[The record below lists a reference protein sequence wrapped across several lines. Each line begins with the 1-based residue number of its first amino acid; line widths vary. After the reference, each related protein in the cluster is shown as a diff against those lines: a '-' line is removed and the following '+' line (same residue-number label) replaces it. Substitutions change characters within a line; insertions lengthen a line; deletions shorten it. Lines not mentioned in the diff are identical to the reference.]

1 MRADSVETELLDL
14 GLESSELMAAIAKA
28 VAEVRGSVPASQLRR
43 ELANARCVLV
53 TQDWAAFEKYLETL
67 GTRYARAG
75 IELSVWQATAF
86 TVLEV
91 VQARVLAVHG
101 AAPARL
107 AAVLT
112 SATGHVQ
119 RSLFAVTR
127 GYYRAKETREREVMR
142 RHSTL
147 MDAALDAVIEIDE
160 RGIVTEF
167 NASAERMFGFAKTE
181 VLGRPLVDLIIPV
194 GRRAQYHNVLE
205 RAVATGTSDMVGKRN
220 ELSAL
225 HASGTEFPIELSLVV
240 AERLDGK
247 RCLIAWIRD
256 QRERTRVE
264 ESLAVRDHALEH
276 AQFGIIV
283 SNPATRRITSVN
295 PAYARLTGYSVDELI
310 GAGPERLID
319 PDEREQVSAIA
330 ARLEER
336 GHLTYHLHLRAK
348 DGSKVPVIASSS
360 TVTTSSGVAVRISTV
375 IDISEEVK
383 LEQARAAAQ
392 REVEQSAAR
401 LSILSAASHEF
412 SAASGSAEELLSLV
426 ARRMGEVLGEG
437 CAVRVV
443 SSDGQW
449 LEPSAHVHY
458 RDAALGEAARPI
470 IASERQR
477 LGEGL
482 VGRVAAT
489 GEAVVIP
496 DIDAE
501 ALASQVPAAFRPMLV
516 RAGVSSAM
524 AIPLRARGRTL
535 GVVSLLRTGGSPAYT
550 TADQLLAQDLADRAG
565 LALDN
570 AMLVSTLEHRVAER
584 TAALEAANRDLE
596 AFTYYVSHDL
606 RTPLRAI
613 DGFSLA
619 LVEDH
624 AGQLDA
630 IAQRY
635 LKQIRGAAGRMGQL
649 INDLLALARVSR
661 SEASMATVDL
671 SSLALDVAAHVRAG
685 DPERSTP
692 IHVAPGLV
700 AHGDARLLR
709 IAFENLL
716 GNAWKYTAKHPRAE
730 IWIGSDGQTFHVR
743 DTGAGFDMK
752 YANKLFR
759 PFQRLHGGHEY
770 EGTGI
775 GLAIVARIISHH
787 GGRIWATAAVEEGAT
802 FHFTLGALGTLGTVG
817 TPGAPDGG
825 AP

>member
-1 MRADSVETELLDL
+1 MRADSVEAGLLDL
-14 GLESSELMAAIAKA
+14 GLDSSELMGAIAA
-28 VAEVRGSVPASQLRR
+28 ALAEMRCSVAASQLRR

-53 TQDWAAFEKYLETL
+53 TQDWAALETYLEAL
-67 GTRYARAG
+67 GTRYSRAG

-86 TVLEV
+86 TVLDV
-91 VQARVLAVHG
+91 VQARVL
-101 AAPARL
+101 
-107 AAVLT
+107 
-112 SATGHVQ
+112 
-119 RSLFAVTR
+119 AVTR
-127 GYYRAKETREREVMR
+127 GYYRAKEIREREVMR

-147 MDAALDAVIEIDE
+147 MDAAIDAVIEIDE
-160 RGIVTEF
+160 HGIVTDF
-167 NASAERMFGFAKTE
+167 NLTAERVFGFGKAE
-181 VLGRPLVDLIIPV
+181 AI
-194 GRRAQYHNVLE
+194 GRRLVELVIPANRRAYYQALIE
-205 RAVATGTSDMVGKRN
+205 RAVETGTSDLVGKRV
-220 ELSAL
+220 EVSAL
-225 HASGTEFPIELSLVV
+225 HANGSDLAIELSLVV

-264 ESLAVRDHALEH
+264 ESLALRDHALEH

-283 SNPATRRITSVN
+283 SNGVTRRITSVN
-295 PAYARLTGYSVDELI
+295 PAYARLTGYSVEELV
-310 GAGPERLID
+310 GERPDRLIV
-319 PDEREQVSAIA
+319 PGELAQVSAIS
-330 ARLEER
+330 ARLEAR
-336 GHLTYHLHLRAK
+336 GHVTYQLHLRAK
-348 DGSKVPVIASSS
+348 DGSQVPVLASTS
-360 TVTTSSGVAVRISTV
+360 TVTTSSGAAVRISTV
-375 IDISEEVK
+375 IDISEQIK
-383 LEQARAAAQ
+383 LEEERATAQ
-392 REVEQSAAR
+392 REVAHSAAR
-401 LSILSAASHEF
+401 LLILSAASHEF
-412 SAASGSAEELLSLV
+412 SAASGSVDELLSLV
-426 ARRMGEVLGEG
+426 ARRMGQVLGEG
-437 CAVRVV
+437 CAVRVL
-443 SSDGQW
+443 SRDGAW
-449 LEPSAHVHY
+449 LEPSAHVY
-458 RDAALGEAARPI
+458 YLDAALGEAARQI

-477 LGEGL
+477 VGEGL

-489 GEAVVIP
+489 GEAAVIP

-501 ALASQVPAAFRPMLV
+501 GLASQVPAAFRPMLV

-535 GVVSLLRTGGSPAYT
+535 GVVSLLRMGGAAAYT
-550 TADQLLAQDLADRAG
+550 AADQQLAQDLADRAG

-570 AMLVSTLEHRVAER
+570 ALLVSTLEHRVAER

-619 LVEDH
+619 LLEDH
-624 AGQLDA
+624 AAQLEA

-661 SEASMATVDL
+661 SETNMAAVDL
-671 SSLALDVAAHVRAG
+671 SSLAIDVAAHVRAG
-685 DPERSTP
+685 DAERMTP
-692 IHVAPGLV
+692 IHVAPGLS

-730 IWIGSDGQTFHVR
+730 IWVGSEGNTFHVR

-759 PFQRLHGGHEY
+759 PFQRLHVGHEY

-775 GLAIVARIISHH
+775 GLAIVARIVSHH

-802 FHFTLGALGTLGTVG
+802 FYFTLGTLGTLGALG
-817 TPGAPDGG
+817 GA

>member
-1 MRADSVETELLDL
+1 MRADSVETDLLDL
-14 GLESSELMAAIAKA
+14 GLDSSELMAAIAA
-28 VAEVRGSVPASQLRR
+28 ALAEIRCSVPASQLRR

-67 GTRYARAG
+67 GIRYARAG
-75 IELSVWQATAF
+75 IELSVWQTTAF
-86 TVLEV
+86 TVLGV

-101 AAPARL
+101 GAPARL
-107 AAVLT
+107 AALLA
-112 SATGHVQ
+112 SANGHVQ
-119 RSLFAVTR
+119 RSLLAITR
-127 GYYRAKETREREVMR
+127 GYYRAKELREREVMR

-147 MDAALDAVIEIDE
+147 MDAAIDAVIEIDE
-160 RGIVTEF
+160 HGVVTEL
-167 NASAERMFGFAKTE
+167 NLAAERMFGFRKAE
-181 VLGRPLVDLIIPV
+181 ALGRPLVDLVIPDH
-194 GRRAQYHNVLE
+194 RRAQVQTLVE
-205 RAVATGTSDMVGKRN
+205 RAVETGTSGLIGKRL
-220 ELSAL
+220 EVSAL
-225 HASGTEFPIELSLVV
+225 HADGSEFPIELSLVV

-264 ESLAVRDHALEH
+264 ESLALRDHALEH

-283 SNPATRRITSVN
+283 SSSATRRITSIN
-295 PAYARLTGYSVDELI
+295 PAYARLTGYSAEELI
-310 GAGPERLID
+310 GEKPDWLID
-319 PDEREQVSAIA
+319 PDEREQVSALM

-336 GHLTYHLHLRAK
+336 GHLTYRLNLRAK
-348 DGSKVPVIASSS
+348 DGSHVPVLASTS
-360 TVTTSSGVAVRISTV
+360 TVTTSSGSAVRVSTV
-375 IDISEEVK
+375 IDISEQVK
-383 LEQARAAAQ
+383 LEDERAAAQ
-392 REVEQSAAR
+392 REVAHSAAR
-401 LSILSAASHEF
+401 LLILSAASHEF
-412 SAASGSAEELLSLV
+412 SAASGSVDELLSLV
-426 ARRMGEVLGEG
+426 ARRMGQVLGEG
-437 CAVRVV
+437 CAVRVL
-443 SSDGQW
+443 SGDGEW
-449 LEPSAHVHY
+449 LEPSAHVY
-458 RDAALGEAARPI
+458 YIDAALGEAARRI

-477 LGEGL
+477 VGEGL

-489 GEAVVIP
+489 GEAAVIP

-535 GVVSLLRTGGSPAYT
+535 GVVSLLRVGGSVAYT
-550 TADQLLAQDLADRAG
+550 ETDQQLAQDLADRAG

-570 AMLVSTLEHRVAER
+570 ALLVSTLEHRVAER

-624 AGQLDA
+624 AAQLDA
-630 IAQRY
+630 LAQRY
-635 LKQIRGAAGRMGQL
+635 LRQIRGAAGRMGQL

-661 SEASMATVDL
+661 SEASMANVDL
-671 SSLALDVAAHVRAG
+671 SSLALDVAAHIRAA
-685 DPERSTP
+685 DPGRTTP

-700 AHGDARLLR
+700 SHGDARLLR

-730 IWIGSDGQTFHVR
+730 IWVGSDGHTFHVR

-759 PFQRLHGGHEY
+759 PFQRLHVGHEY

-775 GLAIVARIISHH
+775 GLAIVARILTHH

-802 FHFTLGALGTLGTVG
+802 FYFTLGTLGTL
-817 TPGAPDGG
+817 GG
-825 AP
+825 ATP